1 MRIKLIK
8 STKSVVFVKTIYAL
22 YVLKFLF
29 SYAWI
34 NLVKVKYVG
43 Q

>member
-22 YVLKFLF
+22 YDLSFYFL
-29 SYAWI
+29 AHRLIW
-34 NLVKVKYVG
+34 
-43 Q
+43 